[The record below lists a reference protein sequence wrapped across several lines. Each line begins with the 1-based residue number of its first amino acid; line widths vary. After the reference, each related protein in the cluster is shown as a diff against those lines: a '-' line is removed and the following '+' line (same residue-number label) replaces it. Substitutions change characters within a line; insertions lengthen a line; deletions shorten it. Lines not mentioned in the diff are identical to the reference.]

1 MTISEAVDKFPIGTI
16 VYVIKELN
24 VKWATMRFENT
35 NIVCVEYMVS
45 SPERYSALFGTH
57 ATNVLS
63 TDRFPRGAGNYNR
76 YLERGTKGYLAFKT
90 REEAEIYKILELTKI
105 EEKVNEYID
114 TLKKKSEN
122 KIKQI
127 KKIEKLSEYL
137 EKYPEVFLKVMG

>member
-1 MTISEAVDKFPIGTI
+1 MTITETVDKFPIGTI

-35 NIVCVEYMVS
+35 TIICVEYIVS

-63 TDRFPRGAGNYNR
+63 TDNFPKGAGNYHR
-76 YLERGTKGYLAFKT
+76 YIERGTKGYLAFKT
-90 REEAEIYKILELTKI
+90 REEAEIYKILELETI
-105 EEKVNEYID
+105 QEKVDDYIE

-137 EKYPEVFLKVMG
+137 DKYPEVFLKVM